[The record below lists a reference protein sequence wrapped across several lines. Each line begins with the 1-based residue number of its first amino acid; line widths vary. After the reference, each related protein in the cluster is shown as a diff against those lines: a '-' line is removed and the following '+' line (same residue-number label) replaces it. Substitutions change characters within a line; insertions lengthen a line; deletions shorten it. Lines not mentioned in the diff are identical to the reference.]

1 MKTVLKAI
9 TAGIFLSFL
18 ISLVPFQAQCKQIS
32 DDVFRLHILAN
43 SDSKEDQNLK
53 LKVRDAVLQQTDN
66 LYKNADSKQDAI
78 SLTKQNLEKIIQ
90 TAQQTVYD
98 NGYDYQVKAE
108 ITNMHFNTRHY
119 ESVTMPSGDYDA
131 LRITIGSAK
140 GKNWWCVMYPALC
153 IGAATNL
160 DELKVN
166 TTQEE
171 YNILDSNGRYEYK
184 FLILEYIQK
193 IGDFFAFDK

>member
-1 MKTVLKAI
+1 M
-9 TAGIFLSFL
+9 FCNRS
-18 ISLVPFQAQCKQIS
+18 
-32 DDVFRLHILAN
+32 VFRFIA
-43 SDSKEDQNLK
+43 EQYG
-53 LKVRDAVLQQTDN
+53 
-66 LYKNADSKQDAI
+66 YKNADSKQDAI
-78 SLTKQNLEKIIQ
+78 SLTKQSLEKIIQ

-153 IGAATNL
+153 VPGAEKPLEKYGDNADFISGNGF
-160 DELKVN
+160 EIRFAVIEWIESLKK
-166 TTQEE
+166 
-171 YNILDSNGRYEYK
+171 S
-184 FLILEYIQK
+184 FL
-193 IGDFFAFDK
+193 

>member
-1 MKTVLKAI
+1 MKKVLKAI

-66 LYKNADSKQDAI
+66 IYKNADSKQDAI
-78 SLTKQNLEKIIQ
+78 SLTKQSLEKIRQ

-153 IGAATNL
+153 IGAAANL

-193 IGDFFAFDK
+193 IGDFFAFNK

>member
-18 ISLVPFQAQCKQIS
+18 ISLVPFQAQCEQIS
-32 DDVFRLHILAN
+32 NDVFRLHILAN

-53 LKVRDAVLQQTDN
+53 IKVRDAVLKQTDN
-66 LYKNADSKQDAI
+66 LYKNADSKETAI
-78 SLTKQNLEKIIQ
+78 SLTKQSLEKIRLS
-90 TAQQTVYD
+90 AQQTVFD
-98 NGYDYQVKAE
+98 NGYDYEVKAE
-108 ITNMHFNTRHY
+108 ITNMYFNTRHY
-119 ESVTMPSGDYDA
+119 DSVTMPSGDYDA
-131 LRITIGSAK
+131 LRITIGKSQ

-160 DELKVN
+160 DELKEN

-171 YNILDSNGRYEYK
+171 YNILDSKGKYEYK
-184 FLILEYIQK
+184 FLLLEYIQK
-193 IGDFFAFDK
+193 IGDFFSFNK

>member
-78 SLTKQNLEKIIQ
+78 SLTKQSLEKIIQ

-160 DELKVN
+160 DELKAN

-193 IGDFFAFDK
+193 IGEFFTFDK